1 MRWAYGVT
9 TVPQRFDNLLPRTLE
24 SLAAGGFDKPRLFVD
39 GVQNASQYDYL
50 GLEVTTHYPTIRTYG
65 NWLLALW
72 ELYIRNP
79 AAERYAI
86 FQDDIITYR
95 NLRRYLEQTTY
106 THGSHELYYNLYT
119 YPVNQ
124 SPPPSEEYT
133 GWHASNQM
141 GRGALALVFNR
152 PAISTLLEQS
162 HIISHPQNAQRG
174 WRSVDGTVVTAF
186 KAIQWLEY
194 VHAPT
199 LVQHTGT
206 DLSSMKNRGY
216 RELPETFKGEAYDAL
231 QLLPTTESIEAQPC
245 P

>member
-1 MRWAYGVT
+1 
-9 TVPQRFDNLLPRTLE
+9 
-24 SLAAGGFDKPRLFVD
+24 LAAGGFDKPRLFVD
-39 GVQNASQYDYL
+39 GVKDASRYDHL
-50 GLEVTTHYPTIRTYG
+50 GLEVTTRYPTIRTYG

-95 NLRRYLEQTTY
+95 NLRQYLEQTTY
-106 THGSHELYYNLYT
+106 GQGPGNGFRNLYYNLYT

-124 SPPPSEEYT
+124 NPPPSEEYT

-141 GRGALALVFNR
+141 GRGALALVFSR
-152 PAISTLLEQS
+152 PAISTLLEQP
-162 HIISHPQNAQRG
+162 HIIAHPQNAQRG
-174 WRSVDGTVVTAF
+174 WRGVDGAVVTAMG
-186 KAIQWLEY
+186 AGQWLEY
-194 VHAPT
+194 IHAPT

-216 RELPETFKGEAYDAL
+216 RELPITFKGESYDAL
-231 QLLPTTESIEAQPC
+231 QLLPATKPEKV
-245 P
+245 